1 MVENNCMDRYE
12 ESGSCLANDS
22 QALNTEERE
31 QLISDYFA
39 GKANAPGGGVL
50 IITMSNMRAD
60 FPSQLAGLLVAN
72 SNSSNFCTL
81 PLSNQ
86 L

>member
-1 MVENNCMDRYE
+1 MNISTNRKERIVHKFLCLGKNEHFVALLNCMVENNCMDRYE

-39 GKANAPGGGVL
+39 GKANAPGGEY
-50 IITMSNMRAD
+50 
-60 FPSQLAGLLVAN
+60 
-72 SNSSNFCTL
+72 
-81 PLSNQ
+81 
-86 L
+86 

>member
-39 GKANAPGGGVL
+39 GKANAPGGSIDNNNVEYEGRFPQSTGGL
-50 IITMSNMRAD
+50 IS
-60 FPSQLAGLLVAN
+60 
-72 SNSSNFCTL
+72 CE
-81 PLSNQ
+81 
-86 L
+86 